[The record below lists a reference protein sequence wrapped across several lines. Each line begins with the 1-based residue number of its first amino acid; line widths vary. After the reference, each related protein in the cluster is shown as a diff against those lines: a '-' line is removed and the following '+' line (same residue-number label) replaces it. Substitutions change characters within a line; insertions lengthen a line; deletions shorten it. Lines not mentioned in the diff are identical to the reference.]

1 MTAARIPVTVLTGF
15 LGSGKT
21 TVLNRLLRQPE
32 LDGTVAIINEFG
44 AVGLDHL
51 LVEASEERFALLDNG
66 CICCTVRDDLVAT
79 LKDIVARAD
88 AGTLPQVRRIL
99 IETTGLAD
107 PVPVLHTLIVDPDLA
122 PLFAIDGVTVTVDAI
137 NGLATLEAHPEAM
150 KQVAV
155 ADRVLITKA
164 DIADG
169 KDFIRLERRLARLA
183 PTADRFAVAHG
194 EVDADK
200 ILGAGGF
207 NPDGLSA
214 DVAIWFREAARAADA
229 AAAHDHDHNHDEAC
243 GDPHCDH
250 DHHRPS
256 AHAGAPAHAHDGIQS
271 YAFVIDQPVEWA
283 AFAQWLEYLTIM
295 KGEKLL
301 RMKGLVHLADDPSRP
316 MVVHAVQSVVHPPAR
331 LAAWP
336 DDDRRTRIVFIVRDI
351 PRETVERTLARFASI
366 EAGSITR
373 AARQEELA

>member
-21 TVLNRLLRQPE
+21 TVLNRLLRQPA
-32 LDGTVAIINEFG
+32 LDGTLAIINEFG

-51 LVEASEERFALLDNG
+51 LVETSQERFALLDNG

-79 LKDIVARAD
+79 LKDIVARSN
-88 AGTLPQVRRIL
+88 AGELPEVKRVL

-107 PVPVLHTLIVDPDLA
+107 PVPILHTLIVDPDLS
-122 PLFAIDGVTVTVDAI
+122 PLFAIDGVTVTVDAV
-137 NGLATLEAHPEAM
+137 NGLPTLASHQEAM

-164 DIADG
+164 DIADE
-169 KDFIRLERRLARLA
+169 KETLRLERRLARLA
-183 PTADRFAVAHG
+183 PTADRMLVAHG
-194 EVDADK
+194 DIDAEK

-207 NPDGLSA
+207 HPEGLSA
-214 DVAIWFREAARAADA
+214 DVALWFREAARAADQA
-229 AAAHDHDHNHDEAC
+229 DAHGHDCDDPQCGHAHHHHHHDHAHDAAQE
-243 GDPHCDH
+243 
-250 DHHRPS
+250 S
-256 AHAGAPAHAHDGIQS
+256 AHAGIQS
-271 YAFVIDQPVEWA
+271 YAFVIDEPVEWA
-283 AFAQWLEYLTIM
+283 AFAQWLEYLTM
-295 KGEKLL
+295 LKGADLL
-301 RMKGLVHLADDPSRP
+301 RMKGLIHLSDDPARP
-316 MVVHAVQSVVHPPAR
+316 MVVHAVQSIVHPPAR

-366 EAGSITR
+366 GAGSISR
-373 AARQEELA
+373 PARQEELA

>member
-1 MTAARIPVTVLTGF
+1 MSAPRIPVTVLTGF

-51 LVEASEERFALLDNG
+51 LVETSEERFALLDNG

-79 LKDIVARAD
+79 LKDIVARSD
-88 AGTLPQVRRIL
+88 AGTLPAVKRIL

-122 PLFAIDGVTVTVDAI
+122 PLFAIDGVTVTVDAV
-137 NGLATLEAHPEAM
+137 NGLSTLERHPEAM

-164 DIADG
+164 DIADA
-169 KDFIRLERRLARLA
+169 KEFMRLERRLARLA

-194 EVDADK
+194 AVEAEK

-229 AAAHDHDHNHDEAC
+229 AAAHDHDHHDHDAAC
-243 GDPHCDH
+243 ADPHCGH
-250 DHHRPS
+250 DHH
-256 AHAGAPAHAHDGIQS
+256 HHPAAHDGIQS

-366 EAGSITR
+366 EAGSISR